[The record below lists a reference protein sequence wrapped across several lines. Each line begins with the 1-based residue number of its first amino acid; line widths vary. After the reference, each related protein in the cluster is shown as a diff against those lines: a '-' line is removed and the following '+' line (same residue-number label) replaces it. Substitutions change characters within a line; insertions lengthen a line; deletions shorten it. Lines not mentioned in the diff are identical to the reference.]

1 MFKIEIKVLNLR
13 NPHLMHQVR
22 CGVTKLG
29 RDPEAD
35 IHIPQVRKTL
45 FKVCDSKLYVPAHS
59 E

>member
-45 FKVCDSKLYVPAHS
+45 KVCDSKLYVPAHS